1 MNFDIVGWLSVSTNK
16 IILIVAILIITLLS
30 AKLIKRLFHNAI
42 TRSSKVL
49 KVDPTHY
56 AFLKH
61 FISALIYI
69 LGLILI
75 VYLIPPLR
83 ALSVS
88 LLAGAGVLAVVIG
101 FASQQAL
108 SNIVSGIF
116 IVIFKPFRVND
127 RITIGTDTRG
137 IVEDITLRHT
147 VIRTY
152 ENKRV
157 IIPNSVI
164 SDEKIENSSLG
175 DEKICKFIEFGISYD
190 SDVKKAK
197 KIMRAEAE
205 KHPNMIDNRSKKEKE
220 QGEPAVNV
228 RVLGFTD
235 SSVMIRAWVW
245 ASTPG
250 EGFVMSCDLYESIK
264 ERFDKEKIEIPFPH
278 RTIVYKNKK
287 R

>member
-83 ALSVS
+83 TLSVS